1 MMSVGRVHKGYA
13 MSERIGFIGLGLMG
27 TGFTRRLIATG
38 HDIIGFD
45 PDPARMDEAVARGV
59 RPAASA
65 ADVARAA
72 DIILIC
78 VINTAAVEDA
88 TLGSRGIIQGDIAGK
103 IVVDHSTAEIRATLR
118 IAEQLAARGAQFVDA
133 PVSGGPGAAE
143 TGTLAI
149 MAGGPESAIAR
160 IAPLMRHLGTMT
172 HMGGSGAGQATKL
185 VNQTIVLTNYCVLA
199 EALRLGEA
207 YGVDT
212 RKIAQ
217 ALAPGHAG
225 SNLMPVLLPR
235 MIGRD
240 FAPRGYVRQILK
252 DLEMLQAAAAD
263 EHVAMPMAAQAL
275 TLYRLLAASGRSE
288 LDGSAVV
295 TLYPEQKEA
304 SAALLDTP
312 TPRP

>member
-1 MMSVGRVHKGYA
+1 

-27 TGFTRRLIATG
+27 TGFTKRLIATAHEVVG
-38 HDIIGFD
+38 YD
-45 PDPARMDEAVARGV
+45 PDAARMDEAVQRGV

-65 ADVARAA
+65 AEVAKEC
-72 DIILIC
+72 DIILVC

-88 TLGSRGIIQGDIAGK
+88 TLGAHGVAATDIRGK
-103 IVVDHSTAEIRATLR
+103 VVVDHSTAGIKATLR
-118 IAEQLAARGAQFVDA
+118 IAQALQARGAMFVDA

-149 MAGGPESAIAR
+149 MVGGAEAAIAR
-160 IAPLMRHLGTMT
+160 IAPVMQHLGTMT
-172 HMGGSGAGQATKL
+172 HMGGTGAGQATKL

-212 RKIAQ
+212 GKIAQ

-240 FAPRGYVRQILK
+240 FAPRGYVRQVLK

-263 EHVAMPMAAQAL
+263 AHLAMPMASQAL
-275 TLYRLLAASGRSE
+275 TLYRLLAARGDAE

-295 TLYPEQKEA
+295 TLYPEPK
-304 SAALLDTP
+304 
-312 TPRP
+312 

>member
-1 MMSVGRVHKGYA
+1 MAEADK
-13 MSERIGFIGLGLMG
+13 LG
-27 TGFTRRLIATG
+27 A
-38 HDIIGFD
+38 HVADS
-45 PDPARMDEAVARGV
+45 AAAVAQ
-59 RPAASA
+59 
-65 ADVARAA
+65 AA
-72 DIILIC
+72 DIILVS

-88 TLGSRGIIQGDIAGK
+88 TLGPRGIAAGDIGGK
-103 IVVDHSTAEIRATLR
+103 VVVDHSTTEIKATLR
-118 IAEQLAARGAQFVDA
+118 IAQALTARGAAFVDA

-143 TGTLAI
+143 SGTLAI

-160 IAPLMRHLGTMT
+160 IAPLMRHLGILT

-212 RKIAQ
+212 TKIAQ

-275 TLYRLLAASGRSE
+275 TLYRLLVASGQSDR
-288 LDGSAVV
+288 DAGAVV
-295 TLYPEQKEA
+295 TLYPRHEPG
-304 SAALLDTP
+304 T
-312 TPRP
+312 